1 MIKKIK
7 SYLEKKEILSFS
19 LILFLIII
27 TTILE
32 IISIGTIPIFVSL
45 IIDPQQITELLPEII
60 GDTINFETNQK
71 TIIIF
76 SILLIAIFSFK
87 NLFLFFVHFLQTTF
101 FKNLRIKKSEKL
113 LSFYFTQPYS
123 FFLFKDPAIMLR
135 SLTSDLDL
143 ANNYIIALLNI

>member
-1 MIKKIK
+1 MIRKIK
-7 SYLEKKEILSFS
+7 TYLDKEILSFS

-45 IIDPQQITELLPEII
+45 IIDPKQIAELLPEII
-60 GDTINFETNQK
+60 GNTIKFETNQK
-71 TIIIF
+71 TIIIS

-101 FKNLRIKKSEKL
+101 LKI
-113 LSFYFTQPYS
+113 
-123 FFLFKDPAIMLR
+123 
-135 SLTSDLDL
+135 
-143 ANNYIIALLNI
+143 